1 LSHGAFGQQ
10 KTSFKS
16 DIQKYQ
22 AEQNKVFKDERTSPL
37 NPTDIITFKELNFY
51 RPRNKY
57 KVVAQFVRTPNQESF
72 EMPTTTDRK
81 PVYEKYGELHFKIKG
96 KEQILNVYQSHDGRR
111 NPLYRNNLFLP
122 FKDLTNG
129 NKTYGGG
136 RFIDLVIP
144 KSKTI
149 VIDFNKAYNPY
160 CAYSPKYSCPI
171 VPKENYLTVP
181 IKAGVKAY
189 SK

>member
-1 LSHGAFGQQ
+1 MKIFSILIILISLSHGAFGQQ

-37 NPTDIITFKELNFY
+37 SPTDIITFKELNFY
-51 RPRNKY
+51 RPKNKF
-57 KVVAQFVRTPNQESF
+57 KVVAQFTRTPGEKSF

-81 PVYEKYGELHFKIKG
+81 PVYE
-96 KEQILNVYQSHDGRR
+96 
-111 NPLYRNNLFLP
+111 NLFLP